1 MVALMQSL
9 QGSQAL
15 DRDIAMEEI
24 GFKRKSGT
32 KIAHYE
38 FSY

>member
-1 MVALMQSL
+1 MIALIQSL
-9 QGSQAL
+9 QGFQAL
-15 DRDIAMEEI
+15 RCDIAMEEI